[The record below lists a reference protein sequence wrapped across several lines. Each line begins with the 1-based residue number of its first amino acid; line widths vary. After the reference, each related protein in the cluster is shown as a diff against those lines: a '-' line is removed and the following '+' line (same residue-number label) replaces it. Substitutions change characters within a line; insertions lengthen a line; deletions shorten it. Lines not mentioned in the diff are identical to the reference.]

1 MAFATSLRRI
11 TKTGFAEFFRNGFV
25 TAATVYSM
33 SITLFIVGTLIFVH
47 AALQETLTTIRSKVD
62 VNVYFLTTAPEDKV
76 LNMKRLISVLPEVS
90 SVTYLS
96 REDALKQFKERH
108 KGDQLML
115 QAIEEIGDNPL
126 GASIS
131 IRAKEPNQYES
142 IVKFI
147 EETPT
152 LKKGE
157 DGIVEKINYGENKI
171 AIERLSSIIKATEK
185 AGLAFSL
192 FLALASILIVFNT
205 IRLGIFTARDEIAVM
220 RLVGASAW
228 YTRGPFVV
236 QGMLYGCFSGILTLI
251 LLFPIAWWL
260 GPITQ
265 DFFGTFNVYS
275 YYIQQLFSIA
285 FTLVGLGIFLGALSS
300 FLAVRR
306 YLDV

>member
-1 MAFATSLRRI
+1 MAFATSLKRI
-11 TKTGFAEFFRNGFV
+11 TKTGIAEFFRNGFV

-47 AALQETLTTIRSKVD
+47 AALVETLTTIRSKVD
-62 VNVYFLTTAPEDKV
+62 VNVYFLTSAPEDKV
-76 LNMKRLISVLPEVS
+76 LNMKRLISALPEVS
-90 SVTYLS
+90 SVSYLS
-96 REDALKQFKERH
+96 REEALKQFKERH
-108 KGDQLML
+108 KNDQLML
-115 QAIEEIGDNPL
+115 QAVEEIGENPL
-126 GASIS
+126 GASLS

-152 LKKGE
+152 LKQGE
-157 DGIVEKINYGENKI
+157 NGIVEKINYGENRV
-171 AIERLSSIIKATEK
+171 AIERLSNIIKATEK

-192 FLALASILIVFNT
+192 FLAIASVLIVFNT

-236 QGMLYGCFSGILTLI
+236 QGMLYGCFSGFVTLF
-251 LLFPIAWWL
+251 LLYPIALWL

-265 DFFGTFNVYS
+265 DFFGTFNVYT
-275 YYIQQLFSIA
+275 YYSEQFLSIA
-285 FTLVGLGIFLGALSS
+285 LTLIGLGISLGAVSS